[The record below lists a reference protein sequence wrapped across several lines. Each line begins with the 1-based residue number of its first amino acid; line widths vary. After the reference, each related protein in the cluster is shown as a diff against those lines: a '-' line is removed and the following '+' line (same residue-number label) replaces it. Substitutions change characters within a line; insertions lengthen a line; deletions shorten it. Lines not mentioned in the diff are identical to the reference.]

1 MSKTHNKKRNVG
13 IIYEQIINFVCGRL
27 IEDDKASAEKA
38 TKIIKK
44 HFSEGSQLYK
54 EYKLFKALATTKNTP
69 EQLASSIINEAR
81 KACNNMFDSTQLEKE
96 KSLLIRDLNY
106 TFGKGVIFSEKVE
119 SYRTYA
125 TIQTL
130 LNEWRN
136 SSNNFD
142 KMTEY
147 EIKLHGMLTENA
159 ESKSTLEPIKVDKI
173 TYQLMNEM
181 FNKKYKSILNNGQ
194 QRLISLYVDDDEEA
208 LIEAFR
214 DSKSDCLNVL
224 EAYLKS
230 CNNRILIEK
239 RSRILSKIQDTNV
252 NIVNKENLQKF
263 LTIEKLKEELQG
275 E

>member
-1 MSKTHNKKRNVG
+1 MSKMHNKKRNVG
-13 IIYEQIINFVCGRL
+13 IIYEQIINFVCGSL
-27 IEDDKASAEKA
+27 IKEDKINAEMA

-69 EQLASSIINEAR
+69 EQLASSIISEAR
-81 KACNNMFDSTQLEKE
+81 KACNNMFDNVQLEKE
-96 KSLLIRDLNY
+96 KSRLIRDLNY

-136 SSNNFD
+136 NTNNFD
-142 KMTEY
+142 KVTEY
-147 EIKLHGMLTENA
+147 EIKLHGMLTE
-159 ESKSTLEPIKVDKI
+159 SSTPTTNTDHVKFDKI

-181 FNKKYKSILNNGQ
+181 FNKKYKSTLNNDQ
-194 QRLISLYVDDDEEA
+194 QHLIGLYVDDNEDA
-208 LIEAFR
+208 LIEKFKTEKT
-214 DSKSDCLNVL
+214 SCLNVL
-224 EAYLKS
+224 NSYLKN
-230 CNNRILIEK
+230 CNNSILIEK
-239 RSRILSKIQDTNV
+239 RSRILSKIQNTNV

-263 LTIEKLKEELQG
+263 LTIQKLKEELQG